1 MECSHLSVWLPLDAV
16 RKLQM
21 LFVSFKKK
29 HSRNQTLHFPGRC
42 SNTASSSSLTQFRM
56 KHKSRTAPSSGV
68 SWLEP
73 TDLEIYLFSFSL
85 RCQEP
90 LTDAADSVS
99 RSAAEHPQ
107 VSVAERWWK
116 MFQTIQEQRKRPNP
130 DPLKPCTYDN
140 HSSFIKVY
148 ILIFFVCLRARH

>member
-1 MECSHLSVWLPLDAV
+1 
-16 RKLQM
+16 
-21 LFVSFKKK
+21 
-29 HSRNQTLHFPGRC
+29 
-42 SNTASSSSLTQFRM
+42 M
-56 KHKSRTAPSSGV
+56 KHKSRTAPSSEV

-73 TDLEIYLFSFSL
+73 TDSEIYLFSFSL

-130 DPLKPCTYDN
+130 DPLKPCTHDN

-148 ILIFFVCLRARH
+148 ILILFVWEPDTEKVFLSKTIYRCHSKFTSNLKTINSPSRLCLTYYLLKSLAQL

>member
-1 MECSHLSVWLPLDAV
+1 
-16 RKLQM
+16 
-21 LFVSFKKK
+21 
-29 HSRNQTLHFPGRC
+29 
-42 SNTASSSSLTQFRM
+42 M

-73 TDLEIYLFSFSL
+73 TDSEIYLFSFSL

-116 MFQTIQEQRKRPNP
+116 MFQTIQEQRKRLNP
-130 DPLKPCTYDN
+130 DPLKPCTHDN

-148 ILIFFVCLRARH
+148 ILIFFVCLRARHWKSISIQNYLQVPQQIHKQSEDYKFTIQTLLNLLFIEKSCPALI